1 MSSFTSETLR
11 ASFAV
16 GDTVFYSYKE
26 YVEYGYYHEAVLN
39 RDGYG
44 SITEID
50 YENLKVNILKVDS
63 NATYETTKVIFDFKT
78 PGRAEFVLKKGFR
91 PGQIVEYK
99 DVCEIASL
107 NGDEITLTNGKTFNR
122 RNLKQVENS

>member
-1 MSSFTSETLR
+1 MSSFTPETLR

-50 YENLKVNILKVDS
+50 YENLTVNILKLDANV
-63 NATYETTKVIFDFKT
+63 TYETPKVIFDFKN
-78 PGRAEFVLKKGFR
+78 PGRSEFILKKGFR
-91 PGQIVEYK
+91 PGQFVEYK
-99 DVCEIASL
+99 DICSIESV
-107 NGDEITLTNGKTFNR
+107 NGDEITLTNGKTFDR
-122 RNLKQVENS
+122 RNLKQVEDS